1 MHRSSFWF
9 ARTLAVVV
17 VIAAAT
23 LTLGIRESTGAEP
36 TAQQADRLAQLETF
50 ARTAQQQWDVP
61 GMAIAIVKDDEVI
74 YAKGF
79 GVKRVG
85 GTDPV
90 DADTIFE
97 IGSTSKAFT
106 AAVVA
111 MQVDDGKIG
120 WSDRVIDHLP
130 AFEMHDPW
138 VTREFQV
145 VDLMAQ
151 HSGMPAYA
159 GDGMAFLGFP
169 ADYIVA
175 HMKHLEP
182 VTSFRTEFA
191 YVNNLFLV
199 AGDLA
204 RSSSGKTWAENV
216 QQRVFAPL
224 GMRSSSSGQAA
235 FEAASNVAA
244 PHKVVGGSVTP
255 FASDAPQLAWAYE
268 YGPAGGI
275 NSTVRDM
282 AQWLRMLL
290 GNGAFEGKQIVSAE
304 NLSVVMSPHTFIHF
318 PKTGPLATTP
328 LGLAQSF
335 YCAGWMSTDTKPSRV
350 VWHNG
355 DNNFM
360 HAAIGVIPDEHAGIV
375 VLTNLG
381 GTSLA
386 EAVMWKFYD
395 LESGNPDKDWSAL
408 FRQAWADQQKAAQ
421 APFIQPPAD
430 PSPPEPLARYVG
442 TFSNPVYGDLRVET
456 DGRQLW
462 LVAGPKQLKMLLVPR
477 SRDTFIAS
485 QPDLDA
491 FLGESGFA
499 TFAFGGDGK
508 IASITLSEFA
518 DVDGG
523 RFRIKPAS

>member
-1 MHRSSFWF
+1 MHRSSFRCGRLLAGAMVIVATMLPG
-9 ARTLAVVV
+9 ARD
-17 VIAAAT
+17 VI
-23 LTLGIRESTGAEP
+23 GAEP

-50 ARTAQQQWDVP
+50 AKTAQQQWDVP
-61 GMAIAIVKDDEVI
+61 GMAIAVVKDDEVI

-79 GVKRVG
+79 GVKRLG
-85 GTDPV
+85 GSEPV
-90 DADTIFE
+90 DPDTVFQ

-111 MQVDDGKIG
+111 MQVDDGKVG
-120 WSDRVIDHLP
+120 WTDRVIDHLP
-130 AFEMHDPW
+130 TFEMHDSW

-145 VDLMAQ
+145 ADLMAQ

-169 ADYIVA
+169 ADYIVSQ
-175 HMKHLEP
+175 MRHLEP
-182 VTSFRTEFA
+182 VTSFRSEFA
-191 YVNNLFLV
+191 YVNNLFLA

-204 RSSSGKTWAENV
+204 RATSGKTWAENV
-216 QQRVFAPL
+216 QQRVFDPL
-224 GMRSSSSGQAA
+224 GMRSSSSGQEA
-235 FEAASNVAA
+235 FEAAKNVAA
-244 PHKVVGGSVTP
+244 PHKVVGGSVTA
-255 FASDAPQLAWAYE
+255 FAGDAPQLAWAYT

-290 GNGAFEGKQIVSAE
+290 GNGTFQGKQIVSVE
-304 NLSVVMSPHTFIHF
+304 NLSVVMSPHTVIRV
-318 PKTGPLATTP
+318 PKTGPLAGSP
-328 LGLAQSF
+328 LGLAQNF
-335 YCAGWMSTDTKPSRV
+335 YCAGWISTDAKPSRI

-360 HAAIGVIPDEHAGIV
+360 HAAIGVIPDDHAGIV

-381 GTSLA
+381 GASLA
-386 EAVMWKFYD
+386 EAVMWRYYD
-395 LESGNPDKDWSAL
+395 LEGGNPEKDWSAL
-408 FRQAWADQQKAAQ
+408 FHQAWADQQKAAQ
-421 APFIQPPAD
+421 APFVQPVTDPA
-430 PSPPEPLARYVG
+430 PPQPLARYVG
-442 TFSNPVYGDLRVET
+442 AFMNPVYGDLHVET
-456 DGRQLW
+456 DGQQLW
-462 LVAGPKQLKMLLVPR
+462 LVAGPKQLKMMLVPR

-508 IASITLSEFA
+508 VASVAVSQFA

-523 RFRIKPAS
+523 RFSVKPAS

>member
-1 MHRSSFWF
+1 MRGISFWC
-9 ARTLAVVV
+9 ARALAVAM
-17 VIAAAT
+17 VIAATT
-23 LTLGIRESTGAEP
+23 LTLGIRDSTGAEP
-36 TAQQADRLAQLETF
+36 TAQQADRLAQLESF

-85 GTDPV
+85 GTEPV
-90 DADTIFE
+90 DADTVFE

-111 MQVDDGKIG
+111 MQVDDGKVG
-120 WSDRVIDHLP
+120 WNDRVIDHLP
-130 AFEMHDPW
+130 AFEMRDPW

-145 VDLMAQ
+145 ADLMAQ

-175 HMKHLEP
+175 HMQHLEP
-182 VTSFRTEFA
+182 VTSFRSEFA

-204 RSSSGKTWAENV
+204 RASSGKTWAENV
-216 QQRVFAPL
+216 QQRVFDPL
-224 GMRSSSSGQAA
+224 GMRSSSSGQEAFKAA
-235 FEAASNVAA
+235 GNVAA
-244 PHKVVGGSVTP
+244 PHKVVGGSVTA
-255 FASDAPQLAWAYE
+255 FAGDAPQLAWAYT

-275 NSTVRDM
+275 NSSVRDM

-290 GNGAFEGKQIVSAE
+290 GNGTFEGKQIVSAE
-304 NLSVVMSPHTFIHF
+304 NLSVVMSPHTVIRF
-318 PKTGPLATTP
+318 PKTGPLAGTP
-328 LGLAQSF
+328 LGLAQNF
-335 YCAGWMSTDTKPSRV
+335 YCAGWISTDAKPSRI

-360 HAAIGVIPDEHAGIV
+360 HAAIGVIPDGHAGIV

-386 EAVMWKFYD
+386 EAVMWRFYD
-395 LESGNPDKDWSAL
+395 LEGGNPDKDWSAV
-408 FRQAWADQQKAAQ
+408 FHQAWADQQKAAQ
-421 APFIQPPAD
+421 APFVQPVTD
-430 PSPPEPLARYVG
+430 QSPPQPLARYVG
-442 TFSNPVYGDLRVET
+442 TFGNPVYGDLRVET

-462 LVAGPKQLKMLLVPR
+462 LVAGPKQLKMMLVPR
-477 SRDTFIAS
+477 SRDTFVVS

-491 FLGESGFA
+491 FLGDSGFA

-508 IASITLSEFA
+508 VASVALSEFA

-523 RFRIKPAS
+523 RFRSRP

>member
-1 MHRSSFWF
+1 MHRSSFWL
-9 ARTLAVVV
+9 ARGQTLAL
-17 VIAAAT
+17 VITAT
-23 LTLGIRESTGAEP
+23 TLILGPRDCAGAEP
-36 TAQQADRLAQLETF
+36 TAQQADRLARLEDF
-50 ARTAQQQWDVP
+50 VRTAQRQWDVP
-61 GMAIAIVKDDEVI
+61 GMAIAIVKDDAVI

-85 GTDPV
+85 GTEPV
-90 DADTIFE
+90 DADTVFE

-120 WSDRVIDHLP
+120 WTDRVIDHLP
-130 AFEMHDPW
+130 AFEMRDPW

-145 VDLMAQ
+145 ADLMAQ

-159 GDGMAFLGFP
+159 GDGMAILGFP
-169 ADYIVA
+169 ADYIVSR
-175 HMKHLEP
+175 MKLIEP
-182 VTSFRTEFA
+182 VTSFRSEFA

-204 RSSSGKTWAENV
+204 RATSGKTWADNV
-216 QQRVFAPL
+216 QQRVFDPL
-224 GMRSSSSGQAA
+224 GMRSSSSGQDA
-235 FEAASNVAA
+235 FKTAGNAAA
-244 PHKVVGGSVTP
+244 PHKVVGGAVTA
-255 FASDAPQLAWAYE
+255 FAGDAPQLAWAYT

-275 NSTVRDM
+275 NSTVNDM
-282 AQWLRMLL
+282 ARWLRMLL
-290 GNGAFEGKQIVSAE
+290 GNGTFEGKQIVGAE
-304 NLSVVMSPHTFIHF
+304 NLSVVMSPHTVVRF
-318 PKTGPLATTP
+318 PKTGPMAGTP

-335 YCAGWMSTDTKPSRV
+335 YCAGWISTDAKPSRI

-360 HAAIGVIPDEHAGIV
+360 HAAIGVIPDAHAGIV

-386 EAVMWKFYD
+386 EAVMWRFYD
-395 LESGNPDKDWSAL
+395 LEADNPETDWSAV
-408 FRQAWADQQKAAQ
+408 FHQTWADQQTAAQ
-421 APFIQPPAD
+421 APFIEPVIDQSPPQPP
-430 PSPPEPLARYVG
+430 ARYVG
-442 TFSNPVYGDLRVET
+442 TFSNPVYGDLRVEA
-456 DGRQLW
+456 DGQQLS
-462 LVAGPKQLKMLLVPR
+462 LVAGPKQVKMRLVPR
-477 SRDTFIAS
+477 SRDTFIVS
-485 QPDLDA
+485 RPDLDA
-491 FLGESGFA
+491 FIGESGFA

-508 IASITLSEFA
+508 IASVALSEFA

>member
-1 MHRSSFWF
+1 MHSSWLSPV
-9 ARTLAVVV
+9 RLLAA
-17 VIAAAT
+17 IAAILPMTGGA
-23 LTLGIRESTGAEP
+23 GAESP
-36 TAQQADRLAQLETF
+36 VPPGDRLAALE
-50 ARTAQQQWDVP
+50 AYAKTAQAQWGIP
-61 GMAIAIVKDDEVI
+61 GMAIAIVKDDQVL

-85 GTDPV
+85 GTAPV
-90 DADTIFE
+90 GPDTVFE

-111 MQVDDGKIG
+111 MQVDDGKVR
-120 WSDRVIDHLP
+120 WSDRVVDHVP
-130 AFEMHDPW
+130 GFEVRDPW

-145 VDLMAQ
+145 ADLMAQ

-169 ADYIVA
+169 ADYIVSKMR
-175 HMKHLEP
+175 HIEP
-182 VTSFRTEFA
+182 VTSFRSEFA

-204 RSSSGKTWAENV
+204 HASSGETWAANV
-216 QQRVFAPL
+216 QHRIFDPL
-224 GMRSSSSGQAA
+224 GMASSSSGQEGFA
-235 FEAASNVAA
+235 AASDAAA
-244 PHKVVGGSVTP
+244 PHKLVGGAVTA
-255 FASDAPQLAWAYE
+255 FAADAPQLAWAYT

-275 NSTVRDM
+275 NSSVRDM

-290 GNGAFEGKQIVSAE
+290 GHGTFEGKQIVSAD
-304 NLSVVMSPHTFIHF
+304 NLEVVMSPHTVIHF
-318 PKTGPLATTP
+318 SRSGPLAGTP
-328 LGLAQSF
+328 LGLAQNF
-335 YCAGWMSTDTKPSRV
+335 YCAGWLSTDARPHRI

-360 HAAIGVIPDEHAGIV
+360 HAAIGVIPDDHAGIV

-386 EAVMWKFYD
+386 EALMWRFYD
-395 LESGNPDKDWSAL
+395 LEAGNPERDWSAD
-408 FRQAWADQQKAAQ
+408 FHQAWVDQQKAAQ
-421 APFIQPPAD
+421 APFTQPVAD
-430 PSPPEPLARYVG
+430 PSPPQPLDRYAG

-456 DGRQLW
+456 DGTQLR

-485 QPDLDA
+485 MPEVDA
-491 FLGESGFA
+491 FLGDSGFA

-508 IASITLSEFA
+508 IASVALSQFA

-523 RFRIKPAS
+523 RFTVKPSS